1 VGDVCCLAGIDD
13 FGDRNLALTQRSRQE
28 AVCSLAGID
37 DFGHVCCPRRR
48 IDEKIACSPAGIDS
62 FGAFRNRDM
71 NTADTLKIAYSAL
84 GTNKMRS
91 LLTML
96 GVIIG
101 VGAVIAMLA
110 VGNGA
115 KAVVETQIASM
126 GTNVVLI
133 FPGAATQRGVSAGA
147 GTSIRLTVEDAAAIL
162 SECPSVMYV
171 TPVSHSGG
179 QAVAGNINWATEA
192 QGVGSDF
199 FLIREWPVKSGDYYT
214 ESDERSAAKV
224 CLIGATV
231 SRELFGENE
240 DPVGK
245 TIRFRKLPLKVV
257 GLLQAKGPNAMGRD
271 QDDQIFLPY
280 STLRQRVSGARW
292 AGYVMASAVSPDA
305 IPTAIDEITGL
316 LRARHRLRES
326 DEDDFT
332 IRSQTEIAD
341 MATQTSKTLG
351 ILLAAIA
358 SISLVV
364 GGIGIMNIMLV
375 SVTERTREIGV
386 RMAVGARTRDVL
398 FQFLIEAVVL
408 SCLGGAIGIAIGVV
422 GSRVISMGAGWPVV
436 ISPLSIIL
444 AVVFA
449 VLVGIGFGFY
459 PAWKAS
465 HLNPIEALRY
475 E

>member
-1 VGDVCCLAGIDD
+1 MD
-13 FGDRNLALTQRSRQE
+13 T
-28 AVCSLAGID
+28 
-37 DFGHVCCPRRR
+37 
-48 IDEKIACSPAGIDS
+48 
-62 FGAFRNRDM
+62 
-71 NTADTLKIAYSAL
+71 TDTLRIASSAL

-115 KAVVETQIASM
+115 KAVVEQQIASM
-126 GTNVVLI
+126 GTNVILI
-133 FPGAATQRGVSAGA
+133 FPGATQQRGVSAGA
-147 GTSIRLTVEDAAAIL
+147 GTSAKLTVEDADAIL
-162 SECPSVMYV
+162 NECPSVLYV

-179 QAVAGNINWATEA
+179 LTVAGNVNWATDA
-192 QGVGSDF
+192 QGVGPDF
-199 FLIREWPVKSGDYYT
+199 FQIREWPLKSGEYFN
-214 ESDERSAAKV
+214 ESDERIAAKV
-224 CLIGATV
+224 CVIGTTV
-231 SRELFGENE
+231 ARELFGENE

-245 TIRFRKLPLKVV
+245 TIRFKKLPLKVV
-257 GLLQAKGPNAMGRD
+257 GLLQTKGPNAMGRD
-271 QDDQIFLPY
+271 QDDQIFIPY
-280 STLRQRVSGARW
+280 STLQQRVSGVHW
-292 AGYVMASAVSPDA
+292 TGYVMASAVSPA
-305 IPTAIDEITGL
+305 AVPTAIDEITSV

-326 DEDDFT
+326 EEDDFT

-341 MATQTSKTLG
+341 MASQTSKTLG

-386 RMAVGARTRDVL
+386 RMAVGARMRDVL
-398 FQFLIEAVVL
+398 FQFLIEAIVL

-422 GSRVISMGAGWPVV
+422 GSRVISVGAGWPVV
-436 ISPLSIIL
+436 ISPISIIL

-449 VLVGIGFGFY
+449 LLVGIGFGFY

>member
-1 VGDVCCLAGIDD
+1 MDA
-13 FGDRNLALTQRSRQE
+13 T
-28 AVCSLAGID
+28 
-37 DFGHVCCPRRR
+37 
-48 IDEKIACSPAGIDS
+48 
-62 FGAFRNRDM
+62 
-71 NTADTLKIAYSAL
+71 DTLKIAYTAL

-115 KAVVETQIASM
+115 KTVVEGQIASM
-126 GTNVVLI
+126 GTNVILI
-133 FPGAATQRGVSAGA
+133 FPGATSQRGVSAGA
-147 GTSIRLTVEDAAAIL
+147 GTSIKLTVDDAAAIL
-162 SECPSVMYV
+162 NECPSVMYV

-179 QAVAGNINWATEA
+179 QAVAGSVNWATDA
-192 QGVGSDF
+192 QGVGPDF
-199 FLIREWPVKSGDYYT
+199 FSIREWPIKSGEYFTD
-214 ESDERSAAKV
+214 SDEHGAAKV
-224 CLIGATV
+224 CVIGATV

-257 GLLQAKGPNAMGRD
+257 GLLAAKGPNAMGRD
-271 QDDQIFLPY
+271 QDDDIYLPY
-280 STLRQRVSGARW
+280 STLQERVLGVTW
-292 AGYVMASAVSPDA
+292 AGYITASAVSQEA
-305 IPTAIDEITGL
+305 IPSAIDEITQL
-316 LRARHRLRES
+316 LRSRHRLRPS

-386 RMAVGARTRDVL
+386 RMAVGARTKDVL

-408 SCLGGAIGIAIGVV
+408 SCLGGAIGIAMGVI
-422 GSRVISMGAGWPVV
+422 GSRVISVGAGWPVV
-436 ISPLSIIL
+436 ISPVSIAL
-444 AVVFA
+444 AVAFA

>member
-1 VGDVCCLAGIDD
+1 
-13 FGDRNLALTQRSRQE
+13 
-28 AVCSLAGID
+28 
-37 DFGHVCCPRRR
+37 
-48 IDEKIACSPAGIDS
+48 
-62 FGAFRNRDM
+62 M
-71 NTADTLKIAYSAL
+71 NTTDTLKIAYGAL

-126 GTNVVLI
+126 GTNVILI
-133 FPGAATQRGVSAGA
+133 FPGATAQRGVSSGA
-147 GTSIRLTVEDAAAIL
+147 GTSIKLTVEDAAAIL
-162 SECPSVMYV
+162 SECPSLMYV

-179 QAVAGNINWATEA
+179 QAVAGSVNWATDA
-192 QGVGSDF
+192 QGVGPDF
-199 FLIREWPVKSGDYYT
+199 FAIREWSVKSGDYFT
-214 ESDERSAAKV
+214 DSDERIAAKV
-224 CLIGATV
+224 CVVGATV
-231 SRELFGENE
+231 ARELFGEGE

-280 STLRQRVSGARW
+280 STLQQRVSGTRW
-292 AGYVMASAVSPDA
+292 TGYIMASAVSADA
-305 IPTAIDEITGL
+305 IPTATDEITGL
-316 LRARHRLRES
+316 LRSRHRLRDSE
-326 DEDDFT
+326 EDDFT

-422 GSRVISMGAGWPVV
+422 GSRVISVGAGWPVV
-436 ISPLSIIL
+436 ISPISIGL

-449 VLVGIGFGFY
+449 VFVGIGFGFY

-465 HLNPIEALRY
+465 HLNPIQALRY